1 LRATSGLECPISSA
15 TRVISSPRMMSDEAK
30 KCRSDFVAWRAWVM
44 RVSPTGGSSLT
55 PARGKIRDAPHAAR
69 DAEPLGIHGAMRA
82 AV

>member
-1 LRATSGLECPISSA
+1 
-15 TRVISSPRMMSDEAK
+15 MMSDEAK

-69 DAEPLGIHGAMRA
+69 DAEPLGIHGVMRA